1 MGSPISRRLMKRALS
16 LRVFW
21 ILLILFLIF
30 FVFRI
35 ILFTEEMTNFIE
47 KIWE

>member
-1 MGSPISRRLMKRALS
+1 MKRALS

>member
-1 MGSPISRRLMKRALS
+1 MGSPISRRLMKRTLS